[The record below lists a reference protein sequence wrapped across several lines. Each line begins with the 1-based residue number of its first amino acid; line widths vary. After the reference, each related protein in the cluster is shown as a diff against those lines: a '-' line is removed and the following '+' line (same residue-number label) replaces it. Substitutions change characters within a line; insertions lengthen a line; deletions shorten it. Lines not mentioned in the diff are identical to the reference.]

1 VLLSRWGRKLNKNI
15 RVCFLSSEFIPIYGG
30 VGAYTTELLRHL
42 PEEID
47 LHLITVRR
55 EIQGMRGKECYSEEG
70 VFRRNFNIH
79 YVSSGHDTFF
89 FYFLFQRACLKKLLS
104 LHKKY
109 EFDLLHT
116 QFPVMPD
123 LLVQFFRKT
132 GIPTVCTVHSTVE
145 TQLTSIKRTEGGF
158 FELDRAEKANL
169 LLFFPLKICQYFYL
183 KGIEWFITVSEFVRR
198 KLVESYGFLNEK
210 RIITIHHGVDTE
222 LYSPRVIQND
232 PPLIEESSRPIVLFT
247 GRFVAKKGPH
257 VLIRA
262 IPKVLE
268 CAPDA
273 YFVFAGGGD
282 FAPYMRLIKHTKISE
297 ESYRYLGYVRSSEM
311 PRLYS
316 LASVY
321 VAPSFEDS
329 LGIRILEA
337 MSCGKAVV
345 ASEVGGVPEI
355 VHSGQNGL
363 LSTLGD
369 VDELA
374 EKITMLLED
383 DALRKRLGEA
393 GRQTVLDRFSVTT
406 MARQTARLYDRI
418 LQLNSSR

>member
-1 VLLSRWGRKLNKNI
+1 M
-15 RVCFLSSEFIPIYGG
+15 YGG
-30 VGAYTTELLRHL
+30 VGAYTSELLRHL
-42 PEEID
+42 PQEINV
-47 LHLITVRR
+47 HLVTVRR
-55 EIQGMRGKECYSEEG
+55 EIQGMKDKKCYSEEEG
-70 VFRRNFNIH
+70 FRRNFNIH
-79 YVSSGHDTFF
+79 YVCSGHDTFF
-89 FYFLFQRACLKKLLS
+89 FYFLFQAACLKKLLS

-109 EFDLLHT
+109 KFDVLHT

-132 GIPTVCTVHSTVE
+132 RIPTVCTVHSTVE
-145 TQLTSIKRTEGGF
+145 TQLESIKRAGSGF

-169 LLFFPLKICQYFYL
+169 LLFLPLKLCQHLYL
-183 KGIEWFITVSEFVRR
+183 KDIHWFITVSEFVRR
-198 KLVESYGFLNEK
+198 RLVESYGFLNEK
-210 RIITIHHGVDTE
+210 RIVTIHHGVDTR
-222 LYSPRVIQND
+222 LYSPTLNQND
-232 PPLIEESSRPIVLFT
+232 PPLIEDNNRPIVLFT

-268 CAPDA
+268 CVPDA

-282 FAPYMRLIKHTKISE
+282 FTPYMKLIKQSKIPE
-297 ESYRYLGYVRSSEM
+297 ESYQYLGYVRSSDM

-345 ASEVGGVPEI
+345 ASKVGGVPEI
-355 VHSGQNGL
+355 IRSGQNGL
-363 LSTLGD
+363 LITPGD
-369 VDELA
+369 VEELA
-374 EKITMLLED
+374 EKIVMLLED
-383 DALRKRLGEA
+383 DALRKRLAKA
-393 GRQTVLDRFSVTT
+393 GRQTVLDRFSVDR
-406 MARQTARLYDRI
+406 MARQTAMLYDKI
-418 LQLNSSR
+418 LHS